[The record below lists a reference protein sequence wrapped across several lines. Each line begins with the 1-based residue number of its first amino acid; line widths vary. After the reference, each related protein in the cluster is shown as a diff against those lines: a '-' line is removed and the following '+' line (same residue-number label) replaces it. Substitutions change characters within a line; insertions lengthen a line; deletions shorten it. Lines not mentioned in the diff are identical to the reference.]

1 MPTLYANLSKL
12 RFLRK
17 RYSFKFLFVAVI
29 GIHIPLI
36 IIIIISVTGI
46 FTFNSTYILLA
57 TLVATLAATAATLYF
72 LNRLLWPLREA
83 RRALGNYLSNKK
95 IPDLPLH
102 HEDEAGILLKELQ
115 HTIEQLD
122 YLIGEKKDV
131 IAILSHDIRTPF
143 NQVLG
148 LSGMILLETDRSAIN
163 QHAQT
168 MKEIC
173 VKNLLV
179 LNDILNLLKT
189 DYSEETENTEVEL
202 NEMIS
207 MVCHHLAPSSRSK
220 SVSIQVSNSRPITVL
235 ANKVLLTEA
244 FANVISNAIKFSYP
258 GGVIDIG
265 IEEKDGT
272 ALISIKDNGV
282 GIAEADKSSIFKRF
296 TNVGKQG
303 TAGEYSSGVG
313 LYLSRKIISKSK
325 GDVNAYSEGKD
336 KGSTFVINI
345 PIDYKY

>member
-1 MPTLYANLSKL
+1 MPTLYASLSKL

-17 RYSFKFLFVAVI
+17 NYSFKFLFVAFI

-36 IIIIISVTGI
+36 TIIIISVTGI
-46 FTFNSTYILLA
+46 FTFSSTYILIA
-57 TLVATLAATAATLYF
+57 ALVATLAATAATLYF

-83 RRALGNYLSNKK
+83 RRALGNYLSSKK

-102 HEDEAGILLKELQ
+102 HEDEAGVLLKELQ
-115 HTIEQLD
+115 HTIEHLD

-148 LSGMILLETDRSAIN
+148 LSGMILLETERSAIN

-189 DYSEETENTEVEL
+189 DYSEEAENTQVEL
-202 NEMIS
+202 NDMIS
-207 MVCHHLAPSSRSK
+207 IVCHHLAPSSKSK
-220 SVSIQVSNSRPITVL
+220 SVSIEVRNSQPVMVL
-235 ANKVLLTEA
+235 ANKVLLAEA
-244 FANVISNAIKFSYP
+244 FSNLISNAIKFSYP
-258 GGVIDIG
+258 GGLIRIG
-265 IEEKDGT
+265 ITKKEET
-272 ALISIKDNGV
+272 ALIEIRDNGI
-282 GIAEADKSSIFKRF
+282 GITEEDKSSIFKRF
-296 TNVGKQG
+296 TNAGKQG
-303 TAGEYSSGVG
+303 TAGEHSSGVG
-313 LYLSRKIISKSK
+313 LYLSRKIISKTG
-325 GDVNAYSEGKD
+325 GDVNVYSDGKD
-336 KGSTFVINI
+336 KGSTFTITI
-345 PIDYKY
+345 PIHYEA